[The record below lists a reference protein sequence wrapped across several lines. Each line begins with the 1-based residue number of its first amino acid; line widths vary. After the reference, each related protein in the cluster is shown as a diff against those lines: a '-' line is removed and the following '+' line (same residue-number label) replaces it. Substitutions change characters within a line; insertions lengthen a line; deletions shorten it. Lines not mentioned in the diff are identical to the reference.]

1 MFAAYCQKPHSDDPM
16 AGLVL
21 GDRPEPKIPEGW
33 VRVKVSH
40 ASLNRHDIFNTIDEA
55 WKVLVNPEIVEKY
68 MLGSQQLSD
77 WQKGSSIIWKKD
89 FNGRKFED
97 KGEILEI
104 TPPKSLQY
112 THYSPTSGNPDAPE
126 NYQTVSVA
134 LGENAKGTTIELSS
148 DNNASEKE
156 KEMTEKIWAY
166 YLQGL
171 KIIMDKK

>member
-1 MFAAYCQKPHSDDPM
+1 MDEHHDTMKQIPDKQTKPKNLIAKSS
-16 AGLVL
+16 
-21 GDRPEPKIPEGW
+21 IQ
-33 VRVKVSH
+33 
-40 ASLNRHDIFNTIDEA
+40 INTTVDEA
-55 WKVLVNPEIVEKY
+55 WKALVNPEIVEKY

-104 TPPKSLQY
+104 TPQKSLKF
-112 THYSPTSGNPDAPE
+112 THYSPASGRPDAPE
-126 NYQTVSVA
+126 NYQTVSVT
-134 LGENAKGTTIELSS
+134 LKENAKGTTIELRS

-156 KEMTEKIWAY
+156 KEMNEHIWAY
-166 YLQGL
+166 YFQGL

>member
-1 MFAAYCQKPHSDDPM
+1 MDEHHDTMKQ
-16 AGLVL
+16 
-21 GDRPEPKIPEGW
+21 IPD
-33 VRVKVSH
+33 KQTKTKNLIAKS
-40 ASLNRHDIFNTIDEA
+40 SIQINTTVDEA
-55 WKVLVNPEIVEKY
+55 WKALVNPEIVEKY

-104 TPPKSLQY
+104 TPQKSLKF
-112 THYSPTSGNPDAPE
+112 THYSPASGRPDAPE
-126 NYQTVSVA
+126 NYQTVSVT
-134 LGENAKGTTIELSS
+134 LKENAKGTTIELRS

-156 KEMTEKIWAY
+156 KEMNEHIWAY
-166 YLQGL
+166 YFQGL

>member
-1 MFAAYCQKPHSDDPM
+1 M
-16 AGLVL
+16 AKNLTA
-21 GDRPEPKIPEGW
+21 KSSIQI
-33 VRVKVSH
+33 
-40 ASLNRHDIFNTIDEA
+40 NNTVDEA
-55 WKVLVNPEIVEKY
+55 WKALVNPEIVEKY

-104 TPPKSLQY
+104 TPQKKLKY
-112 THYSPTSGNPDAPE
+112 THYSPDSGRPDAPE
-126 NYQTVSVA
+126 NYQTVSVT
-134 LGENAKGTTIELSS
+134 LKRNSKGTTIELRS

-156 KEMTEKIWAY
+156 KEMTEHIWAY
-166 YLQGL
+166 YFQGL

>member
-1 MFAAYCQKPHSDDPM
+1 MKQIADKQMKTKNLIAKSSVQ
-16 AGLVL
+16 
-21 GDRPEPKIPEGW
+21 I
-33 VRVKVSH
+33 
-40 ASLNRHDIFNTIDEA
+40 NTTIDEA
-55 WKVLVNPEIVEKY
+55 WKALVNPEIVEKY

-89 FNGRKFED
+89 FNGRKFVD

-104 TPPKSLQY
+104 TPQKSLKY
-112 THYSPTSGNPDAPE
+112 THYSPASGKPDAPE
-126 NYQTVSVA
+126 NYQTVSVT
-134 LGENAKGTTIELSS
+134 LQKNAKGTTIELSS

-156 KEMTEKIWAY
+156 KQMTEQIWAY